1 LVQTTMVRITKQR
14 LDGINKRIREI
25 VEGSKEFIECVKH
38 GNALENAEDTAAV
51 LKLKLERN
59 LEKLKG
65 MIKEIDDPEIE
76 KVLEDYEES
85 QFNGEDMLA
94 ELEVLIVKC
103 KDKRQIELNERKQ
116 RMEMEQKEKERR
128 MEIEYQEKEK
138 RMELEAQATERQ
150 IQEKIQ
156 LAKVNLERLKIEVDA
171 QREAERIAA
180 EVKIKEIEYERTN

>member
-1 LVQTTMVRITKQR
+1 MVAEGSYVSYFKREKKEFKLVQTTMVRITKQR

-65 MIKEIDDPEIE
+65 IIKEIDDLEIE

-85 QFNGEDMLA
+85 QFNGEDMLT
-94 ELEVLIVKC
+94 ELEVFIVKC

-116 RMEMEQKEKERR
+116 RMEMEQKEKTNGNRISR
-128 MEIEYQEKEK
+128 K
-138 RMELEAQATERQ
+138 RKANGARSPGHRKADSGENTVR
-150 IQEKIQ
+150 KG
-156 LAKVNLERLKIEVDA
+156 
-171 QREAERIAA
+171 
-180 EVKIKEIEYERTN
+180 